1 MSIFIIGFHF
11 DSVYLKSMSSCL
23 VLVFVFPFMTRCVCV
38 CMCVCIYV
46 YIYIYIYI
54 YMCIYIYS
62 YTHMQKIYKNKNVYC
77 TKRIKVFI
85 PLVLDLFFTKEL
97 S

>member
-38 CMCVCIYV
+38 YVCVCVCVCVCV
-46 YIYIYIYI
+46 YIYI
-54 YMCIYIYS
+54 
-62 YTHMQKIYKNKNVYC
+62 YTHMQKIYTNKNVYC

-85 PLVLDLFFTKEL
+85 PLVLDLFFTKKIDL
-97 S
+97 K

>member
-11 DSVYLKSMSSCL
+11 DSVYLEKHVQLSCAC
-23 VLVFVFPFMTRCVCV
+23 FVFPFMTRCVCV
-38 CMCVCIYV
+38 CVCVCMCV

-54 YMCIYIYS
+54 Y
-62 YTHMQKIYKNKNVYC
+62 THMQKIYTNKNVYC

-85 PLVLDLFFTKEL
+85 PLVLDLFFTKKNVL
-97 S
+97 K